1 MKKINRNTGRSS
13 ESGLNTDLGS
23 ACSKVAFN
31 HAKHTFKNRKGRQG
45 QLLPTVDGGYA
56 SLLDIN
62 GQRIGISS
70 DGIGTKIEIA
80 ERMENY
86 ATLGYDLVAM
96 TIDDLVCN
104 GYEPAFL
111 SNILDI
117 DRLDIQIVRE
127 LMQGLQN
134 AAKTANIVV
143 TGGEIAELGKRIG
156 GYGSRMHFNWC
167 ATGIGVLHRNLTE
180 PITGQ
185 QIQAGDAV
193 IAVYSPGF
201 RSNGFSLLR
210 KILSKKYG
218 ASWHL
223 AETGNKGQ
231 IWGEAA
237 LTPCLLYSPLVVSL
251 LDKLFTIRG
260 IAHITGGG
268 VVDNLGRL
276 LKVNKLGAQL
286 DNLFSP
292 DTPMQRLIEL
302 GRVPVSY
309 AYRYLNMN
317 NGMLLVVPQGDA
329 ARILTAINRNKTYKA
344 KNAGTIISERRI
356 TIRHEDETYT
366 YTAFENK

>member
-1 MKKINRNTGRSS
+1 MKKKSENTKRET

-23 ACSKVAFN
+23 ACSKVAFR
-31 HAKHTFKNRKGRQG
+31 HAKNTFKNRKGRSG
-45 QLLPTVDGGYA
+45 RLLPTVDGGYA

-80 ERMENY
+80 ERMGIY
-86 ATLGYDLVAM
+86 STLGYDLVAM

-111 SNILDI
+111 SNILDV
-117 DRLDIQIVRE
+117 DRLDIEIVDE
-127 LMQGLQN
+127 LMQGLQD
-134 AAKTANIVV
+134 AATTSNIVV

-156 GYGSRMHFNWC
+156 GFGSRMHFNWC
-167 ATGIGVLHRNLTE
+167 ATGIGVLHPNLSE
-180 PITGQ
+180 PITGK
-185 QIQAGDAV
+185 QIQPGDAV
-193 IAVYSPGF
+193 ISVYSPGF

-218 ASWHL
+218 AAWHL
-223 AETGNKGQ
+223 AEYEASG
-231 IWGEAA
+231 ISWGEAA
-237 LTPCLLYSPLVVSL
+237 LTPCLLYSPLIVSI
-251 LDKLFTIRG
+251 LDKSLPIRG

-276 LKVNKLGAQL
+276 LKVNKLGARL

-292 DTPMQRLIEL
+292 DSSMSRLIEL
-302 GRVPVSY
+302 GKVQMSY
-309 AYRYLNMN
+309 AFRYLNMN
-317 NGMLLVVPQGDA
+317 NGMLLVVPQSDA
-329 ARILTAINRNKTYKA
+329 ARILTAINRNKKYKA
-344 KNAGTIISERRI
+344 KNAGSITSERRI
-356 TIRHEDETYT
+356 TIRHEDENYT